1 MENIDFNNNNK
12 FLNIATCDQN
22 SNNPVL
28 FHKQKYK
35 RREED
40 LLESDDLDENN
51 ISIFSNIAANSN
63 KAKRFKVF
71 DSNRSSL
78 FAMSLEEENMEE
90 EATAPPAFKN
100 DSNLFSFETQAC
112 SSLQQEAGC
121 NCFNCNN
128 SSDLDINKTAKD
140 LNNNNNNNR
149 QSEESAFE
157 SMKNALMCNKPV
169 LVANSLNLVSNFSS
183 ERINYASNYANPNV
197 CNTNTNSTL
206 NFKSLFSDEVNKFI
220 SNPINP
226 NTASNHDTVNP
237 KKYEE
242 EICFDEASFCSRY
255 FSTSF
260 SSSTSESS
268 SQSSSSSSST
278 VSSASSSPSRS
289 YSPIPNQLSSLFT
302 KSMDIDLESAEERRM
317 SEIRKYFL
325 NYDIESDKPAQNTAS
340 AQSKTNFQFK
350 PVVNCLIKYDLGS
363 LNLVKKDVLLFLIER
378 NQSNKIFAPFD
389 QLAYTKLKKSSMFNG
404 ISYNHKNNYNYRSIK
419 KLNESIKVIN
429 NNLFDKGYLKQNN
442 MLPGCIST
450 FLMPFF
456 FDIFNASEMKTFKQD
471 CVNMML
477 KLKKSYKAQIY
488 LDNTSLI
495 SYLNE
500 NVVWNSLVIYK
511 YRIKNDVENR
521 MGYLNFYLTY
531 IYVLMH
537 LGTIIEFIDD
547 QHLTKNDPVES
558 FAKKYK
564 QLGYIL
570 PDLLEAMIL
579 NGLFKHGDLVKFKK
593 FFISKQFPL
602 NEFQNSILNQS
613 SQEQLKQLNC
623 VSLYYNSKYDLLNN
637 LKQVY
642 LNNSLISLT
651 AKSNNCFPLKLK
663 NLCRIQLKEKLNS
676 YDSVTINKLNIPK
689 AIKDFLLFDDE
700 LGKFYNNKNL
710 F

>member
-1 MENIDFNNNNK
+1 
-12 FLNIATCDQN
+12 
-22 SNNPVL
+22 
-28 FHKQKYK
+28 
-35 RREED
+35 
-40 LLESDDLDENN
+40 
-51 ISIFSNIAANSN
+51 
-63 KAKRFKVF
+63 
-71 DSNRSSL
+71 
-78 FAMSLEEENMEE
+78 MEE
-90 EATAPPAFKN
+90 EAAASSQPPPAFNN
-100 DSNLFSFETQAC
+100 DSSLFSFETEAC
-112 SSLQQEAGC
+112 SSLQETGC
-121 NCFNCNN
+121 NCFNCSN
-128 SSDLDINKTAKD
+128 SSDLDSNKTAND
-140 LNNNNNNNR
+140 LNNNNNNR

-169 LVANSLNLVSNFSS
+169 LLANSLNLVSNFSS
-183 ERINYASNYANPNV
+183 ARINYANPIV
-197 CNTNTNSTL
+197 SNTNTNSTL

-226 NTASNHDTVNP
+226 SAAPNHDTVNL
-237 KKYEE
+237 KKDEK
-242 EICFDEASFCSRY
+242 EIFFDEASFCSRY

-268 SQSSSSSSST
+268 SQSSSSSSSA

-289 YSPIPNQLSSLFT
+289 YSPIPNQLSGLFA

-325 NYDIESDKPAQNTAS
+325 NYDVQSDKPAPHAAS
-340 AQSKTNFQFK
+340 AQSKTNFPFK

-389 QLAYTKLKKSSMFNG
+389 QLAYTKLKKKSSMFNG

-419 KLNESIKVIN
+419 KLNESIKVTN
-429 NNLFDKGYLKQNN
+429 NNLFDKAYLKQNT

-456 FDIFNASEMKTFKQD
+456 FDIFNASEMKTFKHE

-488 LDNTSLI
+488 LDNTSLV

-500 NVVWNSLVIYK
+500 NVVWNCLAIYK

-547 QHLTKNDPVES
+547 QHLTKSDPVES

-564 QLGYIL
+564 QLGHIL

-613 SQEQLKQLNC
+613 GQEQLKQLNC
-623 VSLYYNSKYDLLNN
+623 VGLYYSNKYDLLNN

-651 AKSNNCFPLKLK
+651 AKSSNCFPLKLK

-689 AIKDFLLFDDE
+689 AIKEFLLFDDE